1 MNGVIDVVVK
11 LVAIV
16 VWLTIA
22 AALFAVPTW
31 VLWNW
36 LVPEILGLPRI
47 SIFQALGVLLLC
59 GMLFRSSIKIT
70 TNDG

>member
-1 MNGVIDVVVK
+1 MTGTIDLIVK

-16 VWLTIA
+16 LWLAIA

-31 VLWNW
+31 ALWNW

-47 SIFQALGVLLLC
+47 SILQAVGILLLC
-59 GMLFRSSIKIT
+59 GMLFRSSVKLT
-70 TNDG
+70 TTDG